1 MTDDLPM
8 LPEGAAPSSRARELV
23 RGGYDLHVHVAPD
36 VMTRRIT
43 DLELATAC
51 LDVGLAGFA
60 LKSHYVST
68 AERAA
73 VVTAAVP
80 GIRVIGALAL
90 NAAVGGMNP
99 TAIEIAAREG
109 ARIIWLPTV
118 DAANHRR
125 TARDLPEGATPP
137 MWLAL
142 QDELRERGLETPPVE
157 VTDSDGTVLP
167 ETRAVLDL
175 VAHHNLVLATGHL
188 GRDDIFAVAP
198 AAVDAGVRQIVITH
212 PDFPQQA
219 LSVEDQRRLADLGAY
234 LERCLTTPLTGKYPW
249 KDMVHNIRAVGVDRN
264 LVTTDLGQPHNPPVE
279 DGLAL
284 MADAMLAA
292 GFDDGEIRQ
301 MIVGNS
307 QALAGDNDGFLGAS
321 A

>member
-1 MTDDLPM
+1 M
-8 LPEGAAPSSRARELV
+8 LPTGASPSQRARDLV

-36 VMTRRIT
+36 VMTRLIT
-43 DLELATAC
+43 DIELAAAC
-51 LDVGLAGFA
+51 LTVGLAGFA

-73 VVTAAVP
+73 VVNAAVP
-80 GIRVIGALAL
+80 GIRAIGALAL

-99 TAIEIAAREG
+99 MAVEIAAREG

-118 DAANHRR
+118 DAANHRN
-125 TARDLPEGATPP
+125 TARDLPPGATPP

-142 QDELRERGLETPPVE
+142 QDELRERGLEVDPVE
-157 VTDSDGTVLP
+157 VTDEAGAVLP
-167 ETRAVLDL
+167 ETRAVLEL
-175 VAHHNLVLATGHL
+175 VAHHDLVLATGHL
-188 GRDDIFAVAP
+188 GRDDIFAVTR
-198 AAVDAGVRQIVITH
+198 AAVAAGVRHVVVTH

-219 LSVEDQRRLADLGAY
+219 LSVDDQRQLADQGAL

-249 KDMVHNIRAVGVDRN
+249 KDMVHNIRAVGIDSN

-292 GFDDGEIRQ
+292 DFTDDEVHR
-301 MIVGNS
+301 MIVDNS
-307 QALAGDNDGFLGAS
+307 QVVAGQATAVLGAS
-321 A
+321 T

>member
-1 MTDDLPM
+1 
-8 LPEGAAPSSRARELV
+8 
-23 RGGYDLHVHVAPD
+23 
-36 VMTRRIT
+36 MTRRIT
-43 DLELATAC
+43 DIELAQAC
-51 LDVGLAGFA
+51 LAVGQAGFA

-73 VVTAAVP
+73 VVNAAVP

-90 NAAVGGMNP
+90 NAAAGGMNP
-99 TAIEIAAREG
+99 MAVEIAAREG
-109 ARIIWLPTV
+109 ARIVWLPTV

-125 TARDLPEGATPP
+125 TARELPPGATPP

-142 QDELRERGLETPPVE
+142 QDDLRERGLEVDPVE
-157 VTDSDGTVLP
+157 VTDADGVVLP

-175 VAHHNLVLATGHL
+175 VAHHGLVLATGHL
-188 GRDDIFAVAP
+188 GRDDIFAVTR
-198 AAVDAGVRQIVITH
+198 AAVDAGVRQIIITH
-212 PDFPQQA
+212 PEFPQQA
-219 LSVEDQRRLADLGAY
+219 LSVDDQCRLADLGAY

-249 KDMVHNIRAVGVDRN
+249 KDMVHNIRAAGIDRT

-279 DGLAL
+279 DGLGL

-292 GFDDGEIRQ
+292 GFSDAEIRR
-301 MIVGNS
+301 MLVDNS
-307 QALAGDNDGFLGAS
+307 RALAGHTDEALGAS

>member
-1 MTDDLPM
+1 M
-8 LPEGAAPSSRARELV
+8 LPEGASPSPHGRDLV

-43 DLELATAC
+43 DLDLATAC
-51 LDVGLAGFA
+51 LEAGLAGFA

-73 VVTAAVP
+73 VVNAAVP
-80 GIRVIGALAL
+80 GIHVIGALAL

-99 TAIEIAAREG
+99 TAVEIAAREG
-109 ARIIWLPTV
+109 AGIVWLPTV
-118 DAANHRR
+118 DSANHRR
-125 TARDLPEGATPP
+125 TARDLPAGATPP

-142 QDELRERGLETPPVE
+142 QDELRERGLEVAPVD
-157 VTDSDGTVLP
+157 VTDDSGTVLP
-167 ETRAVLDL
+167 ATRAVLEL
-175 VAHHNLVLATGHL
+175 VAHHDLVLATGHL
-188 GRDDIFAVAP
+188 GADDILAVTR
-198 AAVDAGVRQIVITH
+198 AAVDAGVRRVVITH
-212 PDFPQQA
+212 PDFPQQS
-219 LSVEDQRRLADLGAY
+219 LSVDDQRRLVDLGAY

-249 KDMVHNIRAVGVDRN
+249 KDMVRNIRATGTDRN

-292 GFDDGEIRQ
+292 EFSDADIRQ
-301 MIVGNS
+301 MIVTNS
-307 QALAGDNDGFLGAS
+307 RTLAGHAGATLGAN

>member
-1 MTDDLPM
+1 
-8 LPEGAAPSSRARELV
+8 
-23 RGGYDLHVHVAPD
+23 
-36 VMTRRIT
+36 
-43 DLELATAC
+43 
-51 LDVGLAGFA
+51 
-60 LKSHYVST
+60 
-68 AERAA
+68 
-73 VVTAAVP
+73 
-80 GIRVIGALAL
+80 
-90 NAAVGGMNP
+90 
-99 TAIEIAAREG
+99 
-109 ARIIWLPTV
+109 
-118 DAANHRR
+118 
-125 TARDLPEGATPP
+125 

>member
-1 MTDDLPM
+1 M
-8 LPEGAAPSSRARELV
+8 LPNGETPSQRARELV
-23 RGGYDLHVHVAPD
+23 RGAYDLHVHIAPD

-43 DLELATAC
+43 DLELAHAC
-51 LDVGLAGFA
+51 RQVGLAGFA

-80 GIRVIGALAL
+80 GVRVIGALAL

-99 TAIEIAAREG
+99 MAVEIAAREG

-142 QDELRERGLETPPVE
+142 QDELRDRGLEVDPVA
-157 VTDSDGTVLP
+157 VTDADGTVLP
-167 ETRAVLDL
+167 ETRAVLEL
-175 VAHHNLVLATGHL
+175 IAHHGLVLATGHL
-188 GRDDIFAVAP
+188 GRDDIFAVTQ
-198 AAVDAGVRQIVITH
+198 AAVDAGVRQVIITH
-212 PDFPQQA
+212 PEFPQQS
-219 LSVEDQRRLADLGAY
+219 LSVADQQHLGNLGAY

-249 KDMVHNIRAVGVDRN
+249 PDMVRNIRATGVQRTV
-264 LVTTDLGQPHNPPVE
+264 VTTDLGQPHNPPVE

-284 MADAMLAA
+284 MADAMLAVD
-292 GFDDGEIRQ
+292 FDESEIEQ
-301 MIVGNS
+301 MIVHNS
-307 QALAGDNDGFLGAS
+307 RTLAGDDDQAPT
-321 A
+321 

>member
-1 MTDDLPM
+1 MN
-8 LPEGAAPSSRARELV
+8 
-23 RGGYDLHVHVAPD
+23 
-36 VMTRRIT
+36 RRTT
-43 DLELATAC
+43 DLELARAC
-51 LDVGLAGFA
+51 RDVGLAGFA

-80 GIRVIGALAL
+80 GVRAIGALAL
-90 NAAVGGMNP
+90 NAAVGGINP
-99 TAIEIAAREG
+99 MAVEIAAREG

-142 QDELRERGLETPPVE
+142 QDELRDRGLEVDPVE
-157 VTDSDGTVLP
+157 VTDGAGRVLP
-167 ETRAVLDL
+167 ETEAVLEL
-175 VAHHNLVLATGHL
+175 VAHHDLVLATGHL
-188 GRDDIFAVAP
+188 GRDDIFAVTA
-198 AAVDAGVRQIVITH
+198 AAVAAGVRQTIITH
-212 PDFPQQA
+212 PEFPQQS
-219 LSVEDQRRLADLGAY
+219 LSVEDQQKLADMGAY

-249 KDMVHNIRAVGVDRN
+249 EDMVRNIRATGVERTV
-264 LVTTDLGQPHNPPVE
+264 VTTDLGQPHNPPVE

-292 GFDDGEIRQ
+292 GFDDGEIRT
-301 MIVGNS
+301 MIVANS
-307 QALAGDNDGFLGAS
+307 RQLAGDDVPAVR
-321 A
+321 

>member
-1 MTDDLPM
+1 M
-8 LPEGAAPSSRARELV
+8 LPEGATPSLRARGLV
-23 RGGYDLHVHVAPD
+23 RDAYDLHVHVGPD
-36 VMTRRIT
+36 VMTRRTT
-43 DLELATAC
+43 DIELAEAC
-51 LDVGLAGFA
+51 LTVGLAGFA

-73 VVTAAVP
+73 VVNAAVP

-99 TAIEIAAREG
+99 MAVEIAAREG

-142 QDELRERGLETPPVE
+142 QDELRERGLEVDPVE
-157 VTDSDGTVLP
+157 VTGDDGEVLP
-167 ETRAVLDL
+167 ETHAVIELI
-175 VAHHNLVLATGHL
+175 AHHNLVLATGHL
-188 GRDDIFAVAP
+188 GRDDIFAVTR
-198 AAVDAGVRQIVITH
+198 AAVAAGVSQILITH
-212 PDFPQQA
+212 PEFPQQA
-219 LSVEDQRRLADLGAY
+219 LSVDDQRQLADLGAY

-249 KDMVHNIRAVGVDRN
+249 KDMVHNIRATGIDRT

-292 GFDDGEIRQ
+292 DFSDSEIRR
-301 MIVGNS
+301 MIVANS
-307 QALAGDNDGFLGAS
+307 QMLAGQPDAALGGRA
-321 A
+321 